1 MMQETT
7 DVLRDVSQT
16 ALVRAVE
23 ANLTEFHV
31 LLSEWPE
38 VTLHRD
44 EDRIWTLSHRRF
56 SLCNVLLEAHFDS
69 ARVGGQIDRAVTP
82 YLKSSVNVM
91 WKLGPSTQP
100 SNLGDHL
107 VECGFSVRPTLKGMA
122 LDLTELAA
130 SPGRPPSL
138 DIREVDDSATL
149 ELWRQAVDRGFGW
162 PSYGARDVADNLEY
176 LLTAKGSHRRF
187 VAYVGVVEEAPVAS
201 SLVFFGAG
209 VAGIYHVSA
218 DPDHRGRGLGSTITS
233 APLVEA
239 RSRGY
244 RVAILHATEMGYPVY
259 RRLGFEDVCPI
270 GLRLRLSQ
278 S

>member
-1 MMQETT
+1 MT
-7 DVLRDVSQT
+7 DMLHDMNQP

-31 LLSEWPE
+31 FLSGWPE

-44 EDRIWTLSHRRF
+44 EDLIWTLSRRRF

-69 ARVGGQIDRAVTP
+69 AGVGAQIDRAVTP
-82 YLKSSVNVM
+82 YLESSVNVM

-100 SNLGDHL
+100 SNLGDYL
-107 VECGFSVRPTLKGMA
+107 VERGFSVRPTLKGMA
-122 LDLTELAA
+122 LDLTGVAS
-130 SPGRPPSL
+130 SPGRPPAL
-138 DIREVDDSATL
+138 DVLEVADSGTL

-176 LLTAKGSHRRF
+176 FFATGDSQRRF
-187 VAYVGVVEEAPVAS
+187 VAYVGVAEGAPVAS

-218 DPDHRGRGLGSTITS
+218 DPDHRGRGLGSAITR

-244 RVAILHATEMGYPVY
+244 RVAVLHATEMGYPVY
-259 RRLGFEDVCPI
+259 RRLGFEEVCPVA
-270 GLRLRLSQ
+270 LRLRLSN

>member
-1 MMQETT
+1 MQETT
-7 DVLRDVSQT
+7 DVLLDMSQT

-107 VECGFSVRPTLKGMA
+107 AERGFTVRPTLKGMA
-122 LDLTELAA
+122 VDLTALAA
-130 SPGRPPSL
+130 SPGRPPWL
-138 DIREVDDSATL
+138 DIREVVDSATL
-149 ELWRQAVDRGFGW
+149 ALWRQAVDRGFSW

-176 LLTAKGSHRRF
+176 LLTAKGSQRRF
-187 VAYVGVVEEAPVAS
+187 VAYVGVAEEAPVAS

-209 VAGIYHVSA
+209 VAGIYHVST
-218 DPDHRGRGLGSTITS
+218 DPDHRGRGLGATITR

-244 RVAILHATEMGYPVY
+244 RVAVLHATEMGYPVY